1 MNNITALLLVFIS
14 FNMAAQIVDIPV
26 NFESDPVINN
36 NGADDP
42 SLWAHPTDP
51 DKSFFLGADKKLG
64 TGQLNVFDL
73 LGSRIGTAA
82 TGNAINNVDVRY
94 NFPFNGER
102 IDIVTACNVSDKTI
116 EIWRINPSDRTLT
129 SINGNNLTGLSTLYG
144 YKMYHNACTDK
155 FYGFVSQ
162 KNAGTGGTVYQYE
175 LFDNS
180 NGGVDI
186 NLVRTINNIP
196 TLVEGI
202 TADDVLGHLY
212 IGEEDVAVWKYGA
225 NPEDDLSR
233 VKMDSVSGPNLN
245 PDIEGLTIYYSND
258 STGYLIASSQNSSNS
273 FAVYEREEDNKYL
286 GSFRLVFGGVD
297 GVENCDG
304 VEVMSY
310 PMGGYF
316 DTGALIA
323 HDYSNTSPNA
333 YSNYKMVPWED
344 IANAM
349 GLRIDTSY
357 SPREMSPPMP
367 RVITPDDTICT
378 NWNETAILS
387 IDESKF
393 TLVKWSTNATTKSI
407 VVDQPGTY
415 YATVFNECQMQL
427 QTDTIEIY
435 GKLCLTN
442 IDEHG
447 IQSKWQISPNPAT
460 QFIKIK
466 HQLSNNAEIE
476 VFDITGKK
484 VLVFV
489 LNNST
494 KQIDI
499 SSLEKG
505 TYLVKLW
512 SDEKLLDTKMIIK
525 SAN

>member
-1 MNNITALLLVFIS
+1 MNKLTTIFLVFLSFHIS
-14 FNMAAQIVDIPV
+14 AQITDIPV
-26 NFESDPVINN
+26 NFETDHVTHN

-42 SLWAHPTDP
+42 SLWVHPTDP
-51 DKSFFLGADKKLG
+51 DKSFFLGTDKKVAE
-64 TGQLNVFDL
+64 GQLEVYDL
-73 LGSRIGTAA
+73 LGARIGSASA
-82 TGNAINNVDVRY
+82 GKAINNVDVRY
-94 NFPFNGER
+94 NFPFNGEL
-102 IDIVTACNVSDKTI
+102 IDIVTACNVTDQTI
-116 EIWRINPSDRTLT
+116 EIWQINPSDQSLTNISANNFTGLT
-129 SINGNNLTGLSTLYG
+129 SLYG
-144 YKMYHNACTDK
+144 YKMYHNVCTDK
-155 FYGFVSQ
+155 FYGFACRRNSG
-162 KNAGTGGTVYQYE
+162 NGNVYQYE
-175 LFDNS
+175 LFDNG

-202 TADDVLGHLY
+202 TADDILGHLY

-225 NPEDDLSR
+225 NPEDGITR
-233 VKMDSVSGPNLN
+233 TEMDAVSGPRLRA
-245 PDIEGLTIYYSND
+245 DIEGLTIYYSND
-258 STGYLIASSQNSSNS
+258 SIGYLIVSSQGDNT
-273 FAVYEREEDNKYL
+273 FAVYEREDNNTYL

-297 GVENCDG
+297 GVENGDG

-323 HDYSNTSPNA
+323 HDYTNTSPNA
-333 YSNYKMVPWED
+333 YSNYKMVPWGD

-357 SPREMSPPMP
+357 SPREMSPPLP
-367 RVITPDDTICT
+367 RVVTPDDTICT

-415 YATVFNECQMQL
+415 YATVFNECQIQL

-489 LNNST
+489 LKNST
-494 KQIDI
+494 EQIDI

-512 SDEKLLDTKMIIK
+512 SDENLLDTKLVIK